1 MDNLSILNK
10 ILGNKCKIYLK
21 EDFRK
26 YIDRNNEELY
36 KIECIGFIKKK
47 NLIDSKNTKNY
58 TEINLID

>member
-26 YIDRNNEELY
+26 YVDRNNEELY

-47 NLIDSKNTKNY
+47 FN
-58 TEINLID
+58 